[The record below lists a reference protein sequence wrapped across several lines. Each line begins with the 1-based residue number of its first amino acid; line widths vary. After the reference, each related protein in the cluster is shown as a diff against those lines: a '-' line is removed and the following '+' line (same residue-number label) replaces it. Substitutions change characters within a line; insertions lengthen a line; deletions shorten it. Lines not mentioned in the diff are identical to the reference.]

1 MTAPI
6 PIQRGREIRARNI
19 ALAKAERV
27 RELAED
33 FAAVRGVNG
42 AQDDE
47 ARAMVAAYYVDQ
59 GFASETDVR
68 LALEALEE
76 P

>member
-33 FAAVRGVNG
+33 FAQYTDEGRALMACYYIDRGWATEAEVR
-42 AQDDE
+42 
-47 ARAMVAAYYVDQ
+47 M
-59 GFASETDVR
+59 
-68 LALEALEE
+68 ALEALGEA
-76 P
+76 